1 MTMPGDERAAKLEAT
16 LRDSILLCKF
26 ALLSTTAELA
36 KEAMVQIREWEKLL
50 PPPTPNQRSQQ

>member
-1 MTMPGDERAAKLEAT
+1 MPGDERAEKLEAA

-50 PPPTPNQRSQQ
+50 PKVPT